1 MKIAANAVNRESN
14 ATNNKKSAAV
24 TSALVSTMLTLVSGF
39 VNFAHRLNFD
49 GINSEICAVFS
60 IVTLMFYITTAV
72 FCFAEKKRG
81 VIIYGLF
88 FWSVSL
94 VGAVIYALQ
103 VIFGTALDTLPLGV
117 AFTRIIY
124 ALLTLPITAYSA
136 IIETAGIYIIK
147 LVLAFLPTLLFLAF
161 YVFAL
166 VSALKKRSEE

>member
-1 MKIAANAVNRESN
+1 MKIAVNAVNRESK

-49 GINSEICAVFS
+49 GVSREICAVLS
-60 IVTLMFYITTAV
+60 LVTLTFYITTAV
-72 FCFAEKKRG
+72 FGFAEKKRG

-94 VGAVIYALQ
+94 VGAILYSLQ
-103 VIFGTALDTLPLGV
+103 VIFGTTLDTLPLGV

-124 ALLTLPITAYSA
+124 ALLTLPVTAYNA
-136 IIETAGIYIIK
+136 IIEAAGLYIIK